1 MAVFQKNL
9 SGDSRYS
16 LKLEVNETSYSTENN
31 TSEVSYVLTATK
43 ASGGG
48 YWSNS
53 AINPVNVVLNG
64 EMVVDKKVSYNFST
78 STPCTITL
86 ASGTKTISHDGDGSR
101 TISVSAYFGDSANSL
116 GNATVSGNLTLTT
129 IPRAS
134 EPSCN
139 NVTLGNA
146 VTINTNRKS
155 DAFTHTITVSVGG
168 NVKETFNNIG
178 ASVSW
183 TPSISTYAPL
193 STASSTMSAVIAC
206 TTYNNGTQIGS
217 SKTCTAML
225 IIPDNNN
232 TKPSASISYQEADST
247 MKSKNW
253 GVFVQGK
260 SKLAITVTGTGK
272 YGASISNY
280 NATVNGESKSSSN
293 FTTNYLNSSGN
304 QTINATVK
312 DSRGFTSNNVSSTY
326 NVVQYA
332 NPTINTAIAL
342 RTDTDGNENDEGT
355 YLKYTFI
362 ASVSSVSNKNSALYK
377 IGYKKTT
384 DNYYTYVTI
393 ADSGYSL
400 SKENQILDGVTLD
413 TSASYDII
421 FEVIDAFSN
430 TTIDRPIT
438 SGFDLMNFN
447 ASGKSMAIG
456 KVSEA
461 GANEKKLEI
470 ALETDILEDVNVKN
484 IYTNGIVKYSKTYG
498 TYANK
503 WMYIGDFQFD
513 SQGMFAVVNC
523 CLGNGNNGRADQQI
537 LFKINMQQGWVGET
551 LPIGIAVNAEQNWD
565 SGIKVKIKHNNKHNI
580 SLYVYLI
587 SNYTGFAY
595 NVEGNLTKFTSS
607 NSILNSEPS
616 TDKEATYYQYNWT
629 NKRNTTDTYIPVVRN
644 GNMDFTTRVMPN
656 SVTSSMYNTEQD
668 RLVTLQ
674 FISFWNGSYGS
685 DNYSN
690 LKYCHQGVIQ
700 AFPTNLYENASG
712 TNGTVTLS
720 ETAANFNHIQIF
732 FNKTSDRY
740 SSVDVWAPNGKNVS
754 LELTY
759 VENNN
764 NFAQTQA
771 KRMAISGSNITLVSN
786 SFGGINFSGSTST
799 VFNNN
804 ELKIYK
810 VLGYKN

>member
-16 LKLEVNETSYSTENN
+16 LKLEVNETNYSTENN

-78 STPCTITL
+78 STPCTIIL
-86 ASGTKTISHDGDGSR
+86 ANGTKNISHDGDGSK

-146 VTINTNRKS
+146 VIINTNRKS
-155 DAFTHTITVSVGG
+155 DAFTHTITVSVDG
-168 NVKETFNNIG
+168 NVKETFNNVG

-193 STASSTMSAVIAC
+193 STANSTMSAVITC
-206 TTYNNGTQIGS
+206 TTYNNGTQIVS
-217 SKTCTAML
+217 PKTCTTVL
-225 IIPDNNN
+225 YVPDNDE
-232 TKPSASISYQEADST
+232 TKPTVSISYVEADST

-272 YGASISNY
+272 YGTSISNY
-280 NATVNGESKSSSN
+280 NATVNGESKSSSS

-326 NVVQYA
+326 NVVSYA

-342 RTDTDGNENDEGT
+342 RTDAEGNENDDGT

-470 ALETDILEDVNVKN
+470 ALDTVIERIISNLEMTGQIFMSN
-484 IYTNGIVKYSKTYG
+484 YNGILWKEPGFGDKFRIIPYFNG
-498 TYANK
+498 ANDSNK
-503 WMYIGDFQFD
+503 LLVQASVGDSGEDPELYDVMSISGKSGNVQIKGDLTVGSFTRNYVDTWMP
-513 SQGMFAVVNC
+513 V
-523 CLGNGNNGRADQQI
+523 LRNGR
-537 LFKINMQQGWVGET
+537 LEYTERV
-551 LPIGIAVNAEQNWD
+551 LPDA
-565 SGIKVKIKHNNKHNI
+565 
-580 SLYVYLI
+580 
-587 SNYTGFAY
+587 
-595 NVEGNLTKFTSS
+595 
-607 NSILNSEPS
+607 
-616 TDKEATYYQYNWT
+616 
-629 NKRNTTDTYIPVVRN
+629 
-644 GNMDFTTRVMPN
+644 
-656 SVTSSMYNTEQD
+656 VTSSMWPNDQD
-668 RLVTLQ
+668 RLATLR
-674 FISFWNGSYGS
+674 FMSFWNGRY
-685 DNYSN
+685 DNDNSN
-690 LKYCHQGVIQ
+690 LIYCHQGIIQ
-700 AFPTNLYENASG
+700 AFPTTLYENLSG
-712 TNGTVTLS
+712 TNGTITLS
-720 ETAANFNHIQIF
+720 DNVQYYSCIEIFYCKINDRRKCQSVKVYSPHYTSAALTLSYYTNGFCQLLNTI
-732 FNKTSDRY
+732 
-740 SSVDVWAPNGKNVS
+740 VDINDNIISFSGNYIG
-754 LELTY
+754 LLNI
-759 VENNN
+759 ENNSIVG
-764 NFAQTQA
+764 
-771 KRMAISGSNITLVSN
+771 MSSN
-786 SFGGINFSGSTST
+786 SEI
-799 VFNNN
+799 V
-804 ELKIYK
+804 IYK
-810 VLGYKN
+810 VYGYKH

>member
-1 MAVFQKNL
+1 MAVFHKNL

-86 ASGTKTISHDGDGSR
+86 ASGTKTISHDGDGSK
-101 TISVSAYFGDSANSL
+101 TITVSAYFGDSANSL

-155 DAFTHTITVSVGG
+155 DAFTHIITVSVGG
-168 NVKETFNNIG
+168 NVKETFNNVG

-193 STASSTMSAVIAC
+193 SPASSTMSTVITC

-217 SKTCTAML
+217 SKTCTATL
-225 IIPDNNN
+225 IIPDNND

-342 RTDTDGNENDEGT
+342 RTDADGNENDEGT

-362 ASVSSVSNKNSALYK
+362 ASVSSVSNKNSAVYK

-384 DNYYTYVTI
+384 DNYYTYATI

-537 LFKINMQQGWVGET
+537 LFKINMQQGWDGET

-644 GNMDFTTRVMPN
+644 GNMDFTTRVFA
-656 SVTSSMYNTEQD
+656 SSKTSCNHNAEQD
-668 RLVTLQ
+668 RIPTL
-674 FISFWNGSYGS
+674 SFLSYWNGAYNSS
-685 DNYSN
+685 NASN
-690 LKYCHQGVIQ
+690 LTYAHQGTIQ
-700 AFPTNLYENASG
+700 CKPKSLYENSSG

-732 FNKTSDRY
+732 FSKANDRY

>member
-1 MAVFQKNL
+1 MATFTKNL

-31 TSEVSYVLTATK
+31 TSEISYVLTATK
-43 ASGGG
+43 SSGGG
-48 YWSNS
+48 YWSSS
-53 AINPVNVVLNG
+53 AVSPVKVVING
-64 EMVVDKKVSYNFST
+64 ETVVDKKTAYDFST

-86 ASGTKTISHDGDGSR
+86 ASGTKTIKHDDDGSK
-101 TISVSAYFGDSANSL
+101 TIYVSGYFSDGANSL
-116 GNATVSGNLTLTT
+116 GNATVDGNVTLTT

-155 DAFTHTITVSVGG
+155 DAFTHTITISVNG
-168 NVKETFNNIG
+168 NVQQTFNNVG
-178 ASVSW
+178 DSVSW
-183 TPSISTYAPL
+183 TPSISKYAPL
-193 STASSTMSAVIAC
+193 SIASTTMSAIITC
-206 TTYNNGTQIGS
+206 TTYNNSTQIGS
-217 SKTCTAML
+217 SKTCTTTL
-225 IIPDNNN
+225 LIPDNND
-232 TKPSASISYQEADST
+232 TKPSVSISYQEADAT
-247 MKSKNW
+247 MQNKNW
-253 GVFVQGK
+253 GVFVQSK
-260 SKLAITVTGTGK
+260 SKLAVTVTGTGK
-272 YGASISNY
+272 YGAYISNY
-280 NATVNGESKSSSN
+280 NATVNGETKGSSN

-304 QTINATVK
+304 QTINANVK
-312 DSRGFTSNNVSSTY
+312 DSRGFTSNNASSTY
-326 NVVQYA
+326 NVVPYS
-332 NPTINTAIAL
+332 NPTITTAIAL
-342 RTDTDGNENDEGT
+342 RTDAIGNENDEGT

-362 ASVSSVSNKNSALYK
+362 ASVSPVSNKNSAVYR

-400 SKENQILDGVTLD
+400 SKENQILNGVTLD
-413 TSASYDII
+413 TSSSYDII
-421 FEVIDAFSN
+421 FEVTDAF
-430 TTIDRPIT
+430 TTSGIDRTIT

-461 GANEKKLEI
+461 ESDEKKLEV
-470 ALETDILEDVNVKN
+470 ALKTEFLEDIDAKD
-484 IYTNGIVKYSKTYG
+484 IYINGIVKYSKTYG
-498 TYANK
+498 TYGQK

-513 SQGMFAVVNC
+513 NQGMFAIIDC
-523 CLGNGNNGRADQQI
+523 CMGNGNNGRAEQQI
-537 LFKINMQQGWVGET
+537 LFKINMQKGWDGEE
-551 LPIGIAVNAEQNWD
+551 LPIGLAVNVEQNWNNN
-565 SGIKVKIKHNNKHNI
+565 IKVKIKHKDKHNA
-580 SLYVYLI
+580 SLYIYFI
-587 SNYTGFAY
+587 GDYTSFTYKVGGNFSKF
-595 NVEGNLTKFTSS
+595 NSSNLT
-607 NSILNSEPS
+607 LESEPS

-629 NKRNTTDTYIPVVRN
+629 NTRNTTDTYIPVVRN
-644 GNMDFTTRVMPN
+644 GNMEFTKRVFA
-656 SVTSSMYNTEQD
+656 TSRTSCEFNTEQD
-668 RLVTLQ
+668 RIPTL
-674 FISFWNGSYGS
+674 SFLSYWNGAYNSS
-685 DNYSN
+685 NASN
-690 LKYCHQGVIQ
+690 LTYAHQGTIQ
-700 AFPTNLYENASG
+700 CKPKSLYENSSG

-732 FNKTSDRY
+732 FSKANDRY